1 MVSDTTVD
9 TARKKRVSMKTT
21 GHEKSR
27 TTVAMAAKG
36 HGTKL
41 KPFIVFKEDKHDVEK
56 LKKEYGNKCILA
68 SSTSGWT
75 NTGLTLS
82 WTNAVISQFS
92 FTRQLFGWDTY
103 ECHLMPIVQR
113 LKRLTLF

>member
-9 TARKKRVSMKTT
+9 TVGKKRVSMKTT
-21 GHEKSR
+21 GHEKCR
-27 TTVAMAAKG
+27 ITVALAAKG
-36 HGTKL
+36 DGTKL
-41 KPFIVFKEDKHDVEK
+41 KPFSVFKGDERDVEK

-75 NTGLTLS
+75 NTDVTLS
-82 WTNAVISQFS
+82 WANVVISQFS
-92 FTRQLFGWDTY
+92 LTRQLFGWDTY
-103 ECHLMPIVQR
+103 ECHLMPIVLR